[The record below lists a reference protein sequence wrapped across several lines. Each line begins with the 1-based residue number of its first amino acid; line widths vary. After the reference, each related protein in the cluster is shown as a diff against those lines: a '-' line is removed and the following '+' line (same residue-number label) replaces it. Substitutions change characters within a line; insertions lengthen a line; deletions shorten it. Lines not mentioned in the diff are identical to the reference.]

1 MAHKRSAQRQYVW
14 GIVLIALGVL
24 FLLQGFLN
32 FAVFTLILRFW
43 PVLLIVWGVTVLRD
57 SRS

>member
-1 MAHKRSAQRQYVW
+1 MAHKRSAERQYVW
-14 GIVLIALGVL
+14 GVILIALGAIFLVQEFFSIAL
-24 FLLQGFLN
+24 FSF
-32 FAVFTLILRFW
+32 IWKFW